1 MPSSNAAS
9 PLDCVLQ
16 RLQNVRPNG
25 NGCTA
30 LCPAHPDQQNSL
42 SVREGDDGRV
52 LVHCFVGCPVERIVD
67 ALGLS
72 MADLFVDTRARHN
85 GQGGGG
91 ISTPP
96 RNRATVQ
103 PPPGCTLA
111 QYAAAKR
118 LPLDFLQ
125 SLGLTEIT
133 YEGYPAVRIPYL
145 DVGGLPGAVQF
156 RLALE
161 KSAAGEDNRFRFKS
175 GDKPTLYGLS
185 RLDRVRAARRAVL
198 VEGASDCHTLWW
210 HGIPA
215 LGLPGAGIWRED
227 WAGYFEDIDRIDVVI
242 EPDQGGR
249 AVRAWLDTSRLR
261 ERAYLVQ
268 LGAHKD
274 PSALHV
280 ALKGDPA
287 AFVAA
292 WGAAVEPAISWTQTA
307 DGEATVRAAEA
318 WVGCAELAAHPR
330 LLDAFAATLAASG
343 VAGEARAAKLLYL
356 ILTSRLLDRPVSA
369 VVKGPSSVG
378 KSYLAEQVLAFFPA
392 SAYYAL
398 SAMSERALAYGEE
411 PLSHRHLVIYEA
423 AGLEGPFA
431 SYLVRSLL
439 SEGRV
444 RYETVEKTKDGL
456 RPRLIE
462 REGPTGLLLT
472 TTRAGLHP
480 ENETRLLSIPTTDTR
495 EQTQAVLRALANEQ
509 VMAVDLAPWQ
519 ALQTWLEGAEHRV
532 TIPYAQTLAAAIPPV
547 AVRLRR
553 DFGAVLNL
561 IRAHVVLHQK
571 HRVTDAQGRLIATVE
586 DYSVVRELVADL
598 VADGVEATVSETIR
612 ETVTAVEQLLAEP
625 RVEETTVLAVA
636 KLLKL
641 DKSSASRRIT
651 VAVDRGYLKNL
662 QDKKGRP
669 VRIVLGEPLP
679 AAEDILP
686 THGELE
692 AVLGGCTVAVESEGM
707 DTPPSPPNEEAEPY
721 LCLDC
726 GMELS
731 GSELGFCSACERHRQ
746 GGMN

>member
-1 MPSSNAAS
+1 MSIGNGAS
-9 PLDCVLQ
+9 PLDRVVQ
-16 RLQNVRPNG
+16 RLENVRQNG
-25 NGCTA
+25 HGCTA
-30 LCPAHPDQQNSL
+30 RCPVHADRQNSL
-42 SVREGDDGRV
+42 SVREVNDGRV
-52 LVHCFVGCPVERIVD
+52 LLHCFVGCAVEQIVD
-67 ALGLS
+67 ALGLG
-72 MADLFVDTRARHN
+72 MADLFVDTRLSHD
-85 GQGGGG
+85 GKGGGG
-91 ISTPP
+91 VSIPS
-96 RNRATVQ
+96 RNPATVQ
-103 PPPGCTLA
+103 PSAGCTVT
-111 QYAAAKR
+111 QYGEAKQ
-118 LPLDFLQ
+118 LPLDFLR
-125 SLGLTEIT
+125 SLGLADVT
-133 YEGYPAVRIPYL
+133 YDGQPAVRIPYL
-145 DVGGLPGAVQF
+145 DAGGLVAAVQF
-156 RLALE
+156 RLALK
-161 KSAAGEDNRFRFKS
+161 KSEDGNDNRFRFKS
-175 GDKPTLYGLS
+175 GDKPVLYGLS
-185 RLDRVRAARRAVL
+185 RLDQARAAGRMVV

-215 LGLPGAGIWRED
+215 LGLPGAVIWREE
-227 WAGYFEDIDRIDVVI
+227 WAAYFDDIDRIVIVI
-242 EPDQGGR
+242 EPDRGGQ
-249 AVRAWLDTSRLR
+249 AVRAWLDKSRLR

-268 LGAHKD
+268 LGEHKD
-274 PSALHV
+274 PSALHI
-280 ALKGDPA
+280 ALNGDRA
-287 AFVAA
+287 AFATA
-292 WGAAVEPAISWTQTA
+292 WEARVEGAISWTQA
-307 DGEATVRAAEA
+307 AGAEAAVRAAEA
-318 WVGCAELAAHPR
+318 WVECAELAAHPR
-330 LLDAFAATLAASG
+330 LLDVFAATLAASG
-343 VAGEARAAKLLYL
+343 VAGESRAAQLLYL

-369 VVKGPSSVG
+369 VLKGPSSVG

-423 AGLEGPFA
+423 AGLEGQFA
-431 SYLVRSLL
+431 SYLTRSLL

-444 RYETVEKTKDGL
+444 RYETVEKTREGL

-480 ENETRLLSIPTTDTR
+480 ENETRLLSVPTTDTR

-509 VMAVDLAPWQ
+509 VTAVDLAPWQ

-532 TIPYAQTLAAAIPPV
+532 TIPYAQPLAAAIPPV

-561 IRAHVVLHQK
+561 IRAHAVLHQK
-571 HRVTDAQGRLIATVE
+571 HRAADAQGRLIATVE
-586 DYSVVRELVADL
+586 DYAVVRELVADL
-598 VADGVEATVSETIR
+598 VADGVEATVSEIIR

-686 THGELE
+686 TRVELE
-692 AVLGGCTVAVESEGM
+692 AILGGCTVAVESEGI
-707 DTPPSPPNEEAEPY
+707 DIPPSPADDEGEPY

-726 GMELS
+726 GVELG
-731 GSELGFCSACERHRQ
+731 GSELGFCGACERRRQ
-746 GGMN
+746 GGQD